1 MKNLKTMIGQPLAVS
16 QIAGLF
22 NYSILGGPITAP
34 IQPRL
39 VFGPS
44 GAGKSKLLSLLK
56 KDCEEKKIHC
66 FQVDDCDT
74 IALQS
79 GANSAD
85 LIEALNASQIAP
97 TLVVLDEAQ
106 KIFKGSKTKSA
117 MERDLCTI
125 IFPHGEHVQDRI
137 TTKINGEEVTCN
149 FHNLI
154 LVLATNEKES
164 METTQSKQKGEF
176 PFARRFSTVEVR
188 PYTQKDMET
197 IIPDYF
203 ASNGFKIGDCAAGMV
218 LRLHRGT
225 MAALCDVMARVRENV
240 IGKTTVSKEDIVKAC
255 RLTDY
260 LPRGLKKGEARLLD
274 AATRN
279 AIPSSRGQVI
289 SGHFGKL
296 YQASL
301 NHLLEQWTEKKGGE
315 RVSSPL
321 ISLVG
326 SKIVTTPFGEK
337 FLASIAK
344 DGFTW

>member
-1 MKNLKTMIGQPLAVS
+1 MKNLKTLIGQPLAIE
-16 QIAGLF
+16 QAKGLF
-22 NYSILGGPITAP
+22 NYSILGGSIADA

-56 KDCEEKKIHC
+56 KDCEEKGLHT

-79 GANSAD
+79 GANSGE

-97 TLVVLDEAQ
+97 TLVILDEAQ
-106 KIFKGSKTKSA
+106 KIFKGSKTKNA
-117 MERDLCTI
+117 MERDLCTL
-125 IFPHGEHVQDRI
+125 IFPHGERVQDRI
-137 TTKINGEEVTCN
+137 TTRINGEEVTAD
-149 FHNLI
+149 FRNLI
-154 LVLATNEKES
+154 LILATNEKES

-176 PFARRFSTVEVR
+176 PFARRFSTIELTT
-188 PYTQKDMET
+188 YSQKDMEK
-197 IIPDYF
+197 IIPAYF
-203 ASNGFKIGDCAAGMV
+203 AQNGYKIGECASGIV
-218 LRLHRGT
+218 SRLHRGT
-225 MAALCDVMARVRENV
+225 MAALCDVMKRVRESVVN
-240 IGKTTVSKEDIVKAC
+240 KNTVSKDDVISAC

-274 AATRN
+274 AASRN

-296 YQASL
+296 YQASI
-301 NHLLEQWTEKKGGE
+301 NHLLEQWTEKKGE
-315 RVSSPL
+315 KIAFPL
-321 ISLVG
+321 ISMVG
-326 SKIVTTPFGEK
+326 SKVVTTPNGIK
-337 FLASIAK
+337 FLQSIAK

>member
-1 MKNLKTMIGQPLAVS
+1 MKHLKTMIGQPLALQ

-22 NYSILGGPITAP
+22 NYSILGGSIADP

-56 KDCEEKKIHC
+56 KECEERKIHT

-79 GANSAD
+79 GANSGE

-97 TLVVLDEAQ
+97 TLVILDEAQ

-117 MERDLCTI
+117 MERDLCTL
-125 IFPHGEHVQDRI
+125 IFPHGERVQERI
-137 TTKINGEEVTCN
+137 TTRINGEEVTAD
-149 FHNLI
+149 FRNLI

-164 METTQSKQKGEF
+164 METAQSKQKGEF
-176 PFARRFSTVEVR
+176 PFARRFSTVELGV
-188 PYTQKDMET
+188 YSQKDMEK
-197 IIPDYF
+197 IIPSYF
-203 ASNGFKIGDCAAGMV
+203 AANGYKIGDCAAGMV
-218 LRLHRGT
+218 SRLHRGT
-225 MAALCDVMARVRENV
+225 MAALCDVMKRVRETV
-240 IGKTTVSKEDIVKAC
+240 IGKNTVSKEDVIRAC

-279 AIPSSRGQVI
+279 AIPASRGQVI

-296 YQASL
+296 YQASI
-301 NHLLEQWTEKKGGE
+301 NHLLEQWIEKKGE
-315 RVSSPL
+315 VISSPL
-321 ISLVG
+321 VAHVG
-326 SKIVTTPFGEK
+326 SKIVTTEFGKK
-337 FLASIAK
+337 FLSSIQK

>member
-1 MKNLKTMIGQPLAVS
+1 MKNIKTMIGQPLAVS

-22 NYSILGGPITAP
+22 NYSILGGGITDA

-56 KDCEEKKIHC
+56 KDCEEKGLHT

-79 GANSAD
+79 GANSGE

-97 TLVVLDEAQ
+97 TLVILDEAQ

-117 MERDLCTI
+117 MERDLCTL
-125 IFPHGEHVQDRI
+125 IFPHGERVQDRI
-137 TTKINGEEVTCN
+137 TTRINSEEVTAD
-149 FHNLI
+149 FRNLI

-164 METTQSKQKGEF
+164 METAQSKQKGEF
-176 PFARRFSTVEVR
+176 PFARRFSTVEICT
-188 PYTQKDMET
+188 YSQKSMESL
-197 IIPDYF
+197 IPLYF
-203 ASNGFKIGDCAAGMV
+203 AQNGYKIGECASGIV
-218 LRLHRGT
+218 SRLHRGT
-225 MAALCDVMARVRENV
+225 MAALCDVMKRVKESV
-240 IGKTTVSKEDIVKAC
+240 IGKSTVSKEDVIQAC

-274 AATRN
+274 AASRN

-296 YQASL
+296 YQASI
-301 NHLLEQWTEKKGGE
+301 NHLLEQWTEKKGE
-315 RVSSPL
+315 KIAFPL
-321 ISLVG
+321 ISMVG
-326 SKIVTTPFGEK
+326 SKVVTTPNGEK